1 MADIK
6 KLQEKHRDY
15 LISKGLDNPEL
26 LTWHGKR
33 RAGLGGSD
41 IGAILGVNPYKSAYD
56 LFIDKTN
63 PVSDNN
69 GNLRTQFG
77 HDFEH
82 VIAEKFSLN
91 YPQYEVQV
99 DTTHYIHPEYLWLNG
114 NIDRKLIN
122 RDTKECG
129 VLEIKTTRTF
139 DSEDW
144 GKGTVYGIGGKVVIS
159 DDKVPESYYYQVQHY
174 LCVTGFKFAYL
185 YAFALD
191 TCEYRLY
198 TIDRD
203 ETKIKLLIKIGTEF
217 WFNNVIKGVEPEHTI
232 TPDKQIS
239 TATAI
244 KATEDV
250 FKLVQALKDVKI
262 QIKALEIVEDN
273 LSAKIKEF
281 MQQNE
286 ILNDSDGKKLL
297 SYKTSYRRDFDKSAF
312 ESDNPELYNEYL
324 TDKPIRSL
332 RLATTKKEK

>member
-1 MADIK
+1 MADIQ
-6 KLQEKHRDY
+6 KLQEKHREY
-15 LISKGLDNPEL
+15 LISKGLDNPDV
-26 LTWHGKR
+26 LTWHNKR

-63 PVSDNN
+63 PAGDSN

-144 GKGTVYGIGGKVVIS
+144 GKGTVYGIGGKVVIEDS
-159 DDKVPESYYYQVQHY
+159 KVPESYYYQVQHY
-174 LCVTGFKFAYL
+174 LCVTGYKFAYL

-198 TIDRD
+198 KIDRD
-203 ETKIKLLIKIGTEF
+203 ETKIKLLIKTGTEF
-217 WFNNVIKGVEPEHTI
+217 WFNNVIKGIP
-232 TPDKQIS
+232 P
-239 TATAI
+239 A
-244 KATEDV
+244 
-250 FKLVQALKDVKI
+250 KDVPFAERKSNGESIDADSSIIAKVAELKAIQQKI
-262 QIKALEIVEDN
+262 EQLLLQEEPLKAEIQEY
-273 LSAKIKEF
+273 IGE
-281 MQQNE
+281 NE
-286 ILNDSDGKKLL
+286 ILLDVTTEKPLVTWKS
-297 SYKTSYRRDFDKSAF
+297 SERRSFDTNRFKA
-312 ESDNPELYNEYL
+312 EHEDLYNEYL
-324 TDKPIRSL
+324 KLSTSRRFSVK
-332 RLATTKKEK
+332 

>member
-1 MADIK
+1 M
-6 KLQEKHRDY
+6 
-15 LISKGLDNPEL
+15 
-26 LTWHGKR
+26 
-33 RAGLGGSD
+33 
-41 IGAILGVNPYKSAYD
+41 
-56 LFIDKTN
+56 
-63 PVSDNN
+63 
-69 GNLRTQFG
+69 
-77 HDFEH
+77 
-82 VIAEKFSLN
+82 
-91 YPQYEVQV
+91 QV
-99 DTTHYIHPEYLWLNG
+99 DSTHYIHLEYPWLNG

-198 TIDRD
+198 KIDRD

-217 WFNNVIKGVEPEHTI
+217 WFNNVIKGVEPEHVI

-239 TATAI
+239 SQTSVTATD
-244 KATEDV
+244 DV
-250 FKLVQALKDVKI
+250 FNLVQALKDVKV
-262 QIKALEIVEDN
+262 QIKVLEGIEDD
-273 LSAKIKEF
+273 LSAKIKDF

-312 ESDNPELYNEYL
+312 EADNPDLYNEYL
-324 TDKPIRSL
+324 FDKPIRTL